1 MLKQNHSHRYSVRA
15 SITLWIVVA
24 GFIWVTLGLALTYA
38 AHWGENSLE
47 ADASRL
53 STIAP
58 AAGPSTQPAPGK
70 TSAAAGQ
77 Q

>member
-1 MLKQNHSHRYSVRA
+1 MVKQGHGHRYSVRA
-15 SITLWIVVA
+15 SIVLWIAIA

-38 AHWGENSLE
+38 ARWGENSIE

-58 AAGPSTQPAPGK
+58 AAGPSGSSQGN
-70 TSAAAGQ
+70 
-77 Q
+77 